1 MFQKHRIALLEQV
14 IRDLRADF
22 AERIAELKS
31 THAEQM
37 KYAISECERLRDDL
51 DRTRL
56 FLNPGLANVSTS
68 RTPDTSGPP
77 VPENVPVGGAWSR
90 VLAREMKKQQDD
102 AIAEEAER
110 KRIAAEAPKVAAIG
124 APDGQ
129 AEVSRPH

>member
-1 MFQKHRIALLEQV
+1 MFQKRTIALLQQ
-14 IRDLRADF
+14 IIKDQKTDF
-22 AERIAELKS
+22 AERVVELKS
-31 THAEQM
+31 AHAAELNRV
-37 KYAISECERLRDDL
+37 IEERDRLRDDL

-110 KRIAAEAPKVAAIG
+110 KRIAAEAPKMAATE
-124 APDGQ
+124 APNG
-129 AEVSRPH
+129 SHS

>member
-1 MFQKHRIALLEQV
+1 MFQKHRIALLEQ
-14 IRDLRADF
+14 IIKDQKADF
-22 AERIAELKS
+22 AERLAELK
-31 THAEQM
+31 TIHAAELNRV
-37 KYAISECERLRDDL
+37 ISECDRLRDDL

-56 FLNPGLANVSTS
+56 FLNPGLANVNTS

-110 KRIAAEAPKVAAIG
+110 KRIAAEAPKVAATE
-124 APDGQ
+124 APNG
-129 AEVSRPH
+129 SHS

>member
-1 MFQKHRIALLEQV
+1 MFQKHTIALLQQ
-14 IRDLRADF
+14 IIKDQKTDF
-22 AERIAELKS
+22 AERVAELKS
-31 THAEQM
+31 AHAAELNRV
-37 KYAISECERLRDDL
+37 IEERDRLRDDL

-56 FLNPGLANVSTS
+56 FLNPGLANVNTS

-110 KRIAAEAPKVAAIG
+110 KRIAAEAPKVAATE
-124 APDGQ
+124 APNG
-129 AEVSRPH
+129 SHS